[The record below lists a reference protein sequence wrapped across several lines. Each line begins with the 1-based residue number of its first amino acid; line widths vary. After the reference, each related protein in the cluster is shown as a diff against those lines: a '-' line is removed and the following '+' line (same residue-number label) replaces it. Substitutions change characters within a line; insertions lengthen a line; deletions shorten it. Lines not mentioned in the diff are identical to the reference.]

1 MNPAL
6 VTGLVLAGGE
16 GRRMGGLDKGLQD
29 FAGQPLALHALRR
42 LAPQVGRTRI
52 SANRHLDA
60 YAAFGVPVLT
70 DSPGDGEPGLPPF
83 PGPLGGFLAGLQAC
97 ETPWLVTVPC
107 DTPRFPIDLVA
118 RLAQAVE
125 ASDGDLAVA
134 ATRDGDSLRLQPT
147 FCLMRAGVKD
157 SLRQYLQ
164 SGERR
169 ISRWIAQQRGVE
181 VVFDTPDDF
190 ANANTLDDLDQLRP
204 DHRS

>member
-42 LAPQVGRTRI
+42 LAPQVGRTAV

-60 YAAFGVPVLT
+60 YAAFGVPVLP
-70 DSPGDGEPGLPPF
+70 DDEPCLLPPF

-107 DTPRFPIDLVA
+107 DTPRFPSDLVA

-125 ASDGDLAVA
+125 ASDGEVAVA
-134 ATRDGDSLRLQPT
+134 ATRDGDSLRLQPA
-147 FCLMRAGVKD
+147 FCLMRTGVKD

-204 DHRS
+204 HRRP